1 MEEDINQEDNET
13 INLEDN
19 ETSLFTFRELQRKA
33 KNEIKNKEILSNYLE
48 AIQIYDVDPDI
59 NYSFLLLESKENYE
73 SFLKSFQKYFHSL
86 KLEDRKRL
94 INKIIKMNTNIDK
107 IYLSKESN
115 KSKYLDL
122 IQCLKSQNLMEFN
135 KLYLTTFPNQINH
148 YKIPFIYGSE
158 ELRYAFLIHHLHYN
172 IYCLRNGPL
181 NNNKLGN
188 NIF

>member
-1 MEEDINQEDNET
+1 MEEDINQ
-13 INLEDN
+13 EDN

-94 INKIIKMNTNIDK
+94 INKIIKMNTIIDK